1 VSTPYFT
8 HSSLLMLLLIST
20 FPNKPRDLKRFTL
33 GLIKGGLAACVSRIQ
48 YVKSTYMR
56 EGKLMQEEEKVL
68 LITLPTTNKDKVI
81 GYFKKNHPYD
91 TPKLLRFQP
100 DDVDAAYRDFVLTC
114 AK

>member
-1 VSTPYFT
+1 
-8 HSSLLMLLLIST
+8 MLLLIST

-56 EGKLMQEEEKVL
+56 EGKLMQEEEKIL
-68 LITLPTTNKDKVI
+68 LIKLPATNKEKVI
-81 GYFKKNHPYD
+81 AYFKKQHPYD
-91 TPKLLRFQP
+91 TPELLRFQP
-100 DDVDAAYRDFVLTC
+100 DDVDAAYREWVLKC